1 MKIHLSVIGFLCF
14 LAPVQLH
21 AQVCGCTDSLA
32 VNYNPAANLNDG
44 SCIYNSAS
52 IAPFSSVTLPDL
64 VSETSGLAA
73 WNGCLWTHND
83 NSDTRL
89 YALDT
94 ANGAIIDTLLLNN
107 VVNTDWEEI
116 SQDDDFLYI
125 GDFGNNLNGNRT
137 DLKIIRISKS
147 SLFANN
153 PVIDTINFSYS
164 NQFDFTPAGAN
175 NTDFDCEAMIVSA
188 DSIYLFTKQWIS
200 KGTTVYSL
208 PKIPGTFSAYP
219 VAAYDIGGLI
229 TGATNLESKKL
240 VVLCGYS
247 TLLQPFTWLLYD
259 FSGHRFFSGNK
270 RKISIALPFHQVE
283 AIATLNGLKV
293 YMTNEAFSQ
302 PPVINN
308 PQQLHLFDFSP
319 FLSGY
324 LNNLV
329 MNLEIPA
336 GKEEVFLYPNP
347 AAGYVC
353 LQFADSLS
361 DKEFRI
367 LNSSGTTVI
376 SGMLKGNS
384 AGIDLGGIRSGI
396 YLLKVGDGSKGTLK
410 LIRR

>member
-1 MKIHLSVIGFLCF
+1 MKIHLTVISVLCF
-14 LAPVQLH
+14 LIS
-21 AQVCGCTDSLA
+21 AQTRAQICGCTDSLA
-32 VNYNPAANLNDG
+32 INYNPAATLNDG

-52 IAPFSSVTLPDL
+52 IAPLSSVTLPGV

-94 ANGAIIDTLLLNN
+94 ASGAIIDTVQLNN

-116 SQDDDFLYI
+116 SQDGDYLYI

-137 DLKIIRISKS
+137 DLKILRISKS
-147 SLFANN
+147 SIFTND
-153 PVIDTINFSYS
+153 PIIDTINFAYS
-164 NQFDFTPAGAN
+164 DQLDFTPAGAN
-175 NTDFDCEAMIVSA
+175 NTDFDCEAMVVSA

-200 KGTTVYSL
+200 KGTMVYSL
-208 PKIPGTFSAYP
+208 PKIPGTYSAYP
-219 VAAYDIGGLI
+219 VSSFDIGGLI
-229 TGATNLESKKL
+229 TGATYLENKK
-240 VVLCGYS
+240 VAMLCGYS

-270 RKISIALPFHQVE
+270 RKISVSLPFHQTE
-283 AIATLNGLKV
+283 AITTCDGLNV

-308 PQQLHLFDFSP
+308 PQQLHIFDFSAY
-319 FLSGY
+319 LSQY
-324 LNNLV
+324 LNNLI

-336 GKEEVFLYPNP
+336 GEEEVFLYPNP
-347 AAGYVC
+347 AAGFVC
-353 LQFADSLS
+353 LRFDDSLS
-361 DKEFRI
+361 DKKFSL
-367 LNSSGTTVI
+367 LNSTGSAVLFGT
-376 SGMLKGNS
+376 LKGNS
-384 AGIDLGGIRSGI
+384 AIIDLTSIRSGI
-396 YLLKVGDGSKGTLK
+396 YLLKIEESNRRAVK